1 MESRWKKSESD
12 MTGKLRKVLENLKN
26 GKLRKDQLLIIFL
39 VGVLLLVI
47 AIPTGTKKDGS
58 TGIRKNVT
66 TSSGSSAETMSQSE
80 YTAYM
85 ENRLEQILSQIDGA
99 GQVQVMITWKS
110 GGEKVVEKDRES
122 QEENVSE
129 QDSQGGSRTT
139 SSHDTQETTV
149 YNSGSSTSGV
159 QEPYVSKELSPQAEG
174 VIVIAPGGDD
184 AVVVKNITEAVQAL
198 FEIDTHKIRIM
209 KGGRAK

>member
-1 MESRWKKSESD
+1 MESRWRKSESD
-12 MTGKLRKVLENLKN
+12 TAVKIRKVFEHLKH
-26 GKLRKDQLLIIFL
+26 GKVKKDQLLIVFL
-39 VGVLLLVI
+39 VGILLLVI
-47 AIPTGTKKDGS
+47 SIPAGTKKTLANSSKSSVG
-58 TGIRKNVT
+58 T
-66 TSSGSSAETMSQSE
+66 TKQGE

-85 ENRLEQILSQIDGA
+85 EERLERILSQIDGA

-110 GGEKVVEKDRES
+110 DGEKVVEKDRKS
-122 QEENVSE
+122 NEENVSE

-159 QEPYVSKELSPQAEG
+159 QEPYVSKELSPQAQG

-209 KGGRAK
+209 KGGRVK

>member
-1 MESRWKKSESD
+1 MESRWRKSESD
-12 MTGKLRKVLENLKN
+12 TAVKIRKVFEHLKH
-26 GKLRKDQLLIIFL
+26 GKVKKDQLLIVFL
-39 VGVLLLVI
+39 VGILLLVI
-47 AIPTGTKKDGS
+47 SIPAGTKKTLANSSKSSVG
-58 TGIRKNVT
+58 T
-66 TSSGSSAETMSQSE
+66 TKQSE

-85 ENRLEQILSQIDGA
+85 EERLERILSQIDGA

-110 GGEKVVEKDRES
+110 DGEKVVEKDRKS
-122 QEENVSE
+122 NEENVSE

-159 QEPYVSKELSPQAEG
+159 QEPYVSKELSPQAQG

-209 KGGRAK
+209 KGGRVK

>member
-1 MESRWKKSESD
+1 MESRWRRSESD
-12 MTGKLRKVLENLKN
+12 TAVKIRKVFEHLKH
-26 GKLRKDQLLIIFL
+26 GKVKKDQLLIVFL
-39 VGVLLLVI
+39 VGILLLVI
-47 AIPTGTKKDGS
+47 SIPAGTKKDSNTGTKKTLANSSKSSVG
-58 TGIRKNVT
+58 T
-66 TSSGSSAETMSQSE
+66 TKQSE

-85 ENRLEQILSQIDGA
+85 EERLERILSQIDGA

-110 GGEKVVEKDRES
+110 DGEKVVEKDRK
-122 QEENVSE
+122 
-129 QDSQGGSRTT
+129 
-139 SSHDTQETTV
+139 TTV

-159 QEPYVSKELSPQAEG
+159 QEPYVSKELSPQAQG

-209 KGGRAK
+209 KGGRVK

>member
-1 MESRWKKSESD
+1 MESRWRKSESD
-12 MTGKLRKVLENLKN
+12 TAVKIRKVFEHLKH
-26 GKLRKDQLLIIFL
+26 GKVKKDQLLIVFL
-39 VGVLLLVI
+39 VGILLLVI
-47 AIPTGTKKDGS
+47 SIPAGTKKDSNTGTKKTLANSSKSSVG
-58 TGIRKNVT
+58 T
-66 TSSGSSAETMSQSE
+66 TKQSE

-85 ENRLEQILSQIDGA
+85 EERLERILSQIDGA

-110 GGEKVVEKDRES
+110 DGEKVVEKDR
-122 QEENVSE
+122 
-129 QDSQGGSRTT
+129 QGGSRTT

-159 QEPYVSKELSPQAEG
+159 QEPYVSKELSPQAQG

-209 KGGRAK
+209 KGGRVK

>member
-1 MESRWKKSESD
+1 VESRWRKSESD
-12 MTGKLRKVLENLKN
+12 TAVKIRKVFEHLKH
-26 GKLRKDQLLIIFL
+26 GKVKKDQLLIVFL
-39 VGVLLLVI
+39 VGILLLVI
-47 AIPTGTKKDGS
+47 SIPAGTKKDSNTGTKKTLANSSKSSVG
-58 TGIRKNVT
+58 T
-66 TSSGSSAETMSQSE
+66 TKQSE

-85 ENRLEQILSQIDGA
+85 EERLERILSQIDGA

-110 GGEKVVEKDRES
+110 DGEKVVEKDRKS
-122 QEENVSE
+122 NE

-159 QEPYVSKELSPQAEG
+159 QEPYVSKELSPQAQG

-209 KGGRAK
+209 KGGRVK